1 MSDNLDMTPHL
12 TLTPEADAAA
22 AAAPAAPEAPAL
34 TLDPGAAAQE
44 AAPAQGESVLSE
56 EERQKQRDANAVK
69 LDESMLTEAER
80 KMVDEFAQKIDVT
93 DSSVVLQYGAAAQKN
108 IASFSENALN
118 SVKTKDL
125 GEVGEALSSLV
136 VELKG
141 FGQEEDEGGI
151 FGFFKKKRDK
161 LEAMKA
167 SYAKAEVNVDK
178 IVRALENHQVVLM
191 KDIAMLD
198 QMYELNTKYYKE
210 LTMYI
215 IAGKK
220 RLEYLRTHD
229 LEDLKQK
236 AAKSGSQEDAQ
247 AYNDFANLC
256 SRFEKKIHDL
266 ELTRMISVQMG
277 PQTRL
282 LQNNDTLMLEKIQS
296 SLVNT
301 IPLWKS
307 QMVLALGLEHSRQ
320 ATQAQ
325 SAVTEMT
332 NQLLQKNADMLK
344 IGTVETAREAERSI
358 VDIKTLQ
365 HTNEQLISTLDEVM
379 KIQNE
384 GSQKRKEA
392 EVELGRIEG
401 ELKQKLLELR
411 G

>member
-22 AAAPAAPEAPAL
+22 AAAPAAPEAPTL
-34 TLDPGAAAQE
+34 TLDPSAAAQE
-44 AAPAQGESVLSE
+44 AAPVQGEPVLSE

-118 SVKTKDL
+118 SVRTKDL

-178 IVRALENHQVVLM
+178 IVRVLEDHQVVLM

-198 QMYELNTKYYKE
+198 QMYDLNTKYYKE

-229 LEDLKQK
+229 LEELKQK

>member
-1 MSDNLDMTPHL
+1 MTDNMMPELTLTPDDTATAAAVEVPSL
-12 TLTPEADAAA
+12 TLTPEA
-22 AAAPAAPEAPAL
+22 PEVPK
-34 TLDPGAAAQE
+34 
-44 AAPAQGESVLSE
+44 E
-56 EERQKQRDANAVK
+56 EEKKIEPVEMDDK
-69 LDESMLTEAER
+69 LLTEEEKQAVEA
-80 KMVDEFAQKIDVT
+80 FSHKIDIRDT
-93 DSSVVLQYGAAAQKN
+93 NQVLQYGAAAQKSV
-108 IASFSENALN
+108 ASFSENALN
-118 SVKTKDL
+118 NVRSKDM
-125 GEVGEALSSLV
+125 GEIGEDLSRLV

-141 FGQEEDEGGI
+141 FGEEEEEKKGI
-151 FGFFKKKRDK
+151 FGFFQKKRKD
-161 LEAMKA
+161 LEALKA

-178 IVRALENHQVVLM
+178 IVRALESHQVVLM

-220 RLEYLRTHD
+220 RLNYLRTND
-229 LEDLKQK
+229 LEQLKQK
-236 AAKSGSQEDAQ
+236 AAASGSQEDAQ

-256 SRFEKKIHDL
+256 NRFEKKIHDL

-320 ATQAQ
+320 ATAAQ
-325 SAVTEMT
+325 SAVTNMT

-344 IGTVETAREAERSI
+344 MGTIDAAREAEKSI
-358 VDIKTLQ
+358 VDIQTLQ
-365 HTNEQLISTLDEVM
+365 HTNNQLISTLDEVM
-379 KIQNE
+379 KIQTE

-392 EVELGRIEG
+392 EAELGRIEG